1 MSEVLEGAV
10 CGIDGC
16 TPAAS
21 DHFGLASDAKATL
34 LIEVISDAICP
45 CQAATGLRDRGDLAG
60 RHCVGHLASFRTQPG
75 HAQGWSGPARLPLG
89 QVWVLA
95 ALPGARR
102 AGRSGRTVGGA
113 RVQA

>member
-75 HAQGWSGPARLPLG
+75 HAQGWSGPARYASAKFG
-89 QVWVLA
+89 
-95 ALPGARR
+95 ALRDFP
-102 AGRSGRTVGGA
+102 S
-113 RVQA
+113 